1 VDFYLFLDEILMEIS
16 FLSLFIIEVSAMYK
30 TKPRDK
36 K

>member
-16 FLSLFIIEVSAMYK
+16 FLSLFIIEVLAVYK
-30 TKPRDK
+30 TKHRNK